1 MQKGVFKVEIS
12 NIFPQ
17 IKKDIKDYLT
27 EEEGNISRSKILTIG
42 SLIVMMSVLLMDEV
56 FAGHSSH
63 SSHSSHGSHSSH
75 VSHASHYSDGHVS
88 HASHE
93 SHVSHESHTSHSSST
108 YDYDYDNTYDSNSI
122 VDDSQPYLPEIDYQE
137 LYNLPTPQT
146 PPATP
151 IINE

>member
-1 MQKGVFKVEIS
+1 MDIK
-12 NIFPQ
+12 NIFPE
-17 IKKDIKDYLT
+17 IKKEVKDFLS

-56 FAGHSSH
+56 FAAHSSH

-75 VSHASHYSDGHVS
+75 SSHSSHYSSGHGSHVSHVS

-93 SHVSHESHTSHSSST
+93 SHVSHASSSSNS
-108 YDYDYDNTYDSNSI
+108 YDYDYSNKYVPTPSNEEVEII
-122 VDDSQPYLPEIDYQE
+122 VPEIDYHE
-137 LYNLPTPQT
+137 EYDLPTPLT

-151 IINE
+151 KIKD